1 MSEESMIVQSVDLT
15 LEQLR
20 EYIASVRWQTSKDGT
35 HSYTLAKWKPELAA
49 MFYAFVWFIR
59 KNGYIEMFRDV
70 PYICFNVDDH
80 RYWTMGAPLHETILI
95 NRTRNPGR
103 E

>member
-1 MSEESMIVQSVDLT
+1 MDEPITQSVDLSID
-15 LEQLR
+15 EIR
-20 EYIASVRWQTSKDGT
+20 EYVKSVHWHTAQDGS
-35 HSYTLAKWKPELAA
+35 HSYTLAKWEPKFAA

-70 PYICFNVDDH
+70 PYICFDVDDY

-95 NRTRNPGR
+95 NRTENG
-103 E
+103 

>member
-1 MSEESMIVQSVDLT
+1 MNNLIMQSVDLT
-15 LEQLR
+15 LEQLQ
-20 EYIASVRWQTSKDGT
+20 EYISAVRWQESKDGS
-35 HSYTLAKWKPELAA
+35 HSYTLTKWEPKLAA

-70 PYICFNVDDH
+70 PYICYNVDDH

-95 NRTRNPGR
+95 NRTENFK
-103 E
+103 

>member
-1 MSEESMIVQSVDLT
+1 MDDPTPQSVDLSID
-15 LEQLR
+15 EIR
-20 EYIASVRWQTSKDGT
+20 EYVKSVRWQTAQDGS
-35 HSYTLAKWKPELAA
+35 HSYTLAKWYPEVAA

-70 PYICFNVDDH
+70 PYICFDVDDY

-95 NRTRNPGR
+95 NRANH
-103 E
+103 